1 MPCWRKAGSPDHTA
15 TKWMLMTGRFVLA
28 LWDDCRTPLEL
39 IEPTGANQPAE
50 FVVLGSRVDP
60 SMLALI
66 ERTIINQPLADAIVA
81 CDPSDLARR
90 SSLRGEL
97 PPLLSLIAASPTCD
111 PAVAVS
117 VRAARN
123 QIASA
128 PAGIGWLGLTMKV
141 AGSGPIHFVENA
153 ASAVSPLRRWP
164 SLTTPT
170 FEPTATQFRDFI
182 ASLPIPTAKPNS
194 PDTISIRAGLLLL
207 NDCFDASHSLS
218 QSMEGHQN
226 ADYWHAILHRRE
238 PDYGNAKYW
247 FRQVGRHANFAELAQ
262 QVTTMIS
269 RAAGSL
275 ETKLR
280 RWLPRLVTASGWE
293 PFAFVDLCEVAE
305 SDAELRSWCEEVQ
318 FVEMLLLL
326 ESTYLSALC

>member
-1 MPCWRKAGSPDHTA
+1 
-15 TKWMLMTGRFVLA
+15 MTGRFAVA
-28 LWDDCRTPLEL
+28 PWDDRRSPLEL
-39 IEPTGANQPAE
+39 IEPTGANPPAE

-66 ERTIINQPLADAIVA
+66 ERTIFEQPLADVVVV
-81 CDPSDLARR
+81 CDPNDLARR
-90 SSLRGEL
+90 SAWRGEL

-117 VRAARN
+117 ARAVRN
-123 QIASA
+123 QVASA
-128 PAGIGWLGLTMKV
+128 PAEIGWQGLTMKV
-141 AGSGPIHFVENA
+141 AASGSVHFVESDV
-153 ASAVSPLRRWP
+153 SAVSPLRRWP
-164 SLTTPT
+164 SLTTPAS
-170 FEPTATQFRDFI
+170 EPTATRFRDFI
-182 ASLPIPTAKPNS
+182 ASLPILTAKPNS
-194 PDTISIRAGLLLL
+194 PDTVSVRAGLLLL
-207 NDCFDASHSLS
+207 NDFFDESHSCS

-262 QVTTMIS
+262 QVTTMFAQTS
-269 RAAGSL
+269 GSL
-275 ETKLR
+275 ETKLS
-280 RWLPRLVTASGWE
+280 RWQPRLVTANGWE
-293 PFAFVDLCEVAE
+293 PFVFVDLCEAAE